1 MKDSTPKP
9 PANPRLPIGFRQIG
23 FPLVI
28 TGPSGVGKTSV
39 CAKVL
44 ADREDMVF
52 SISGTTRS
60 RRESEEHGRDYWYYG
75 KEEFQRLVDAGEFV
89 EHADVH
95 GELYGTPRTPLESWL
110 AEGKIVLLDVDVQG
124 GEAMR
129 VAYPD
134 GVYVFVYP
142 PSLFSLRERLG
153 VRASDAPQVIARRM
167 ADAPAEMACYVN
179 YDYIIVND
187 DLALAQTNLAAIVR
201 AERRCRTRLA
211 PLFEG

>member
-1 MKDSTPKP
+1 MSDSTSDSQ
-9 PANPRLPIGFRQIG
+9 ATPRYPTGFRQKG

-44 ADREDMVF
+44 AGRDDMVF
-52 SISGTTRS
+52 SVSATTRP
-60 RRESEEHGRDYWYYG
+60 RRNGEEHGKDYWFYE
-75 KEEFQRLVDAGEFV
+75 KEEFQRLVDTGEFV

-95 GELYGTPRTPLESWL
+95 GEFYGTPRTPLDKWL
-110 AEGKIVLLDVDVQG
+110 AERKIVLLDVDVQG

-129 VAYPD
+129 AAYPD

-142 PSLFSLRERLG
+142 PSLSSLRARLA
-153 VRASDAPQVIARRM
+153 VRDTDTAEVVARRM
-167 ADAPAEMACYVN
+167 ADAPGELACYVN

-187 DLALAQTNLAAIVR
+187 DLALAQANLAAIVR
-201 AERRCRTRLA
+201 AERRRRTRLE